1 MKERVLFIAIIM
13 LFCITLQ
20 FGHAKEM
27 NTVKIFSSEQVKKLF
42 KNPPVEYHS
51 VPLWVWNNEVDEQE
65 IDRQLAELKAGGIG
79 GVFIHPRPGLITPYL
94 SDRWF
99 ALCRYTVDKCKEMG
113 MQVWLYDENSYPSGF
128 AGGHVPVEMPESYN
142 QGLGIVM
149 HQADHLPETVDD
161 KIFVILKKDGTKFQ
175 NITHEYKKFIN
186 QKGDYYLFEKT
197 DFGTSPRFG
206 GGTYVDLLLDGVTD
220 KFIEITMDGYEKT
233 IGDEFGKLVPGIFT
247 DEPNINPESGVKWT
261 PALFEK
267 FKQRWGYDLKVNLPS
282 LFSETGNWQRV
293 RHNYYELLLEL
304 FIENW
309 SKPWYEYCE
318 KKNLIWTGHY
328 WEHGWPNPK
337 HGGDNMAMY
346 AWHQMPAIDL
356 LMNQYSEDV
365 NGQFGNVRA
374 IKELSSVTNQMGRA
388 RTLSE
393 TYGAGGW
400 DLTFKDMKRI
410 GDWEYVLGVNF
421 MDQHLSYISIK
432 GARKRDHP
440 QSFSYHE
447 PWWDDYSTLGEYF
460 ARLSLAL
467 SSGQQINKILVIEP
481 TSTSWMY
488 YSPTES
494 NKKLYKLG
502 DDFQNFLVDL
512 EKHQIEYDLASENI
526 IKDIGKIEGN
536 RFVAGKRKYDLV
548 IFPPALENLDSPTFS
563 LIQQYLQ
570 NGGKLLSVNSD
581 LKYVDG
587 LKKEDIKSLK
597 EKYAGQWKQTD
608 SLTDKQVQQ
617 LSELNGIKFIDPE
630 KTHGKLFHHRRTLND
645 GELVFLVNTSLQEW
659 STGTFVIKGK
669 SIDELDL
676 LNGGIETYPY
686 KARNDSVIVDF
697 DLPPEGSILF
707 TINNSAKEI
716 PQKSQTA
723 QMKFVSSLDS
733 VSVKRTKPNVLTI
746 DYCDLKMNGAT
757 ENNIYVFDAAEKLF
771 KNVGFNKQPWV
782 RAVQYKTDILD
793 RNHFTEETGFE
804 AAYHFFVEPGVE
816 TSTLRAVVEQPE
828 LWDVSVNGTI
838 VDPIPNESWL
848 DRSFGVYNISDFVVK
863 GTNTITVI
871 ASKMTVF
878 SELEA
883 IYILGDF
890 NLNSQEKGWSLIPHQ
905 PLHLGIWKKQG
916 MPFYSDGVAYTK
928 TFDIQPGDKRYIV
941 SVPFWEGSVVKVF
954 VNKKEAG
961 IIAWQPNELDVTDYI
976 INGKNEISVVVIGTL
991 RNLLGPHHIGP
1002 VRGSAWPASFQSA
1015 PLHQP
1020 PGDVYDTLEY
1030 GLFQDFKLIEYEG
1043 APQRVYKKYRKVVQP
1058 EINPEKRIFN
1068 NKPVTITLT
1077 TNTDN
1082 ADIYYTLDGSTPNPT
1097 SIHYENPIKLDKS
1110 STVKAVAY
1118 KKGWLTSPLAE
1129 RTFNIVDDKNGVN
1142 YGYYEGNWKSV
1153 PDFTNLQPLKKGK
1166 VFEFSFENIDRRNNN
1181 FAIEFTGNIHI
1192 QKSGEY
1198 TFYTESDDGSLLFI
1212 DGIQVVDNNG
1222 SHGKQFRQGTI
1233 KLESGMH
1240 TIKVGYLEDGGGE
1253 DLAVYY
1259 EGPGVSRQII
1269 PASVLFVK

>member
-1 MKERVLFIAIIM
+1 MKERILFIAIIM

-65 IDRQLAELKAGGIG
+65 IDRQLTELKAGGIG

-175 NITHEYKKFIN
+175 NITHEFKKFIN
-186 QKGDYYLFEKT
+186 QKGVYYLFEKT

-220 KFIEITMDGYEKT
+220 KFIEITMGGYEKT

-309 SKPWYEYCE
+309 SKPWHEYCE

-365 NGQFGNVRA
+365 NAQFGNVRSV
-374 IKELSSVTNQMGRA
+374 KELSSVANQMGRA

-494 NKKLYKLG
+494 NKKLYKL
-502 DDFQNFLVDL
+502 
-512 EKHQIEYDLASENI
+512 EM
-526 IKDIGKIEGN
+526 
-536 RFVAGKRKYDLV
+536 
-548 IFPPALENLDSPTFS
+548 IFKTFS
-563 LIQQYLQ
+563 LIW
-570 NGGKLLSVNSD
+570 KS
-581 LKYVDG
+581 
-587 LKKEDIKSLK
+587 IKS
-597 EKYAGQWKQTD
+597 
-608 SLTDKQVQQ
+608 
-617 LSELNGIKFIDPE
+617 N
-630 KTHGKLFHHRRTLND
+630 
-645 GELVFLVNTSLQEW
+645 
-659 STGTFVIKGK
+659 
-669 SIDELDL
+669 
-676 LNGGIETYPY
+676 
-686 KARNDSVIVDF
+686 
-697 DLPPEGSILF
+697 
-707 TINNSAKEI
+707 
-716 PQKSQTA
+716 
-723 QMKFVSSLDS
+723 
-733 VSVKRTKPNVLTI
+733 
-746 DYCDLKMNGAT
+746 
-757 ENNIYVFDAAEKLF
+757 
-771 KNVGFNKQPWV
+771 
-782 RAVQYKTDILD
+782 
-793 RNHFTEETGFE
+793 
-804 AAYHFFVEPGVE
+804 
-816 TSTLRAVVEQPE
+816 
-828 LWDVSVNGTI
+828 
-838 VDPIPNESWL
+838 
-848 DRSFGVYNISDFVVK
+848 
-863 GTNTITVI
+863 
-871 ASKMTVF
+871 MT
-878 SELEA
+878 
-883 IYILGDF
+883 
-890 NLNSQEKGWSLIPHQ
+890 
-905 PLHLGIWKKQG
+905 
-916 MPFYSDGVAYTK
+916 
-928 TFDIQPGDKRYIV
+928 
-941 SVPFWEGSVVKVF
+941 
-954 VNKKEAG
+954 
-961 IIAWQPNELDVTDYI
+961 
-976 INGKNEISVVVIGTL
+976 
-991 RNLLGPHHIGP
+991 
-1002 VRGSAWPASFQSA
+1002 
-1015 PLHQP
+1015 
-1020 PGDVYDTLEY
+1020 
-1030 GLFQDFKLIEYEG
+1030 
-1043 APQRVYKKYRKVVQP
+1043 
-1058 EINPEKRIFN
+1058 
-1068 NKPVTITLT
+1068 
-1077 TNTDN
+1077 
-1082 ADIYYTLDGSTPNPT
+1082 
-1097 SIHYENPIKLDKS
+1097 
-1110 STVKAVAY
+1110 
-1118 KKGWLTSPLAE
+1118 
-1129 RTFNIVDDKNGVN
+1129 
-1142 YGYYEGNWKSV
+1142 
-1153 PDFTNLQPLKKGK
+1153 
-1166 VFEFSFENIDRRNNN
+1166 
-1181 FAIEFTGNIHI
+1181 
-1192 QKSGEY
+1192 
-1198 TFYTESDDGSLLFI
+1198 
-1212 DGIQVVDNNG
+1212 
-1222 SHGKQFRQGTI
+1222 
-1233 KLESGMH
+1233 
-1240 TIKVGYLEDGGGE
+1240 
-1253 DLAVYY
+1253 
-1259 EGPGVSRQII
+1259 
-1269 PASVLFVK
+1269 